1 MNEKPILFSGEMVR
15 AILEGRKTQTRR
27 VSKDQGEGVFFEY
40 VENNPTYPEYWNGK
54 GSMPYTGWVVKYP
67 NLGIYLPRLCPYGKV
82 GDRLWVRET
91 WNAMNGQGQ
100 WWHDVKVSKAARQ
113 LYNWAWTNPVQPA
126 LQEIPP
132 RWLPSIHMP
141 RAASRITLE
150 IVNVRVERIQQIN
163 QNENDAIAE
172 GVSSTR
178 YASEALCA
186 RDAFMGLWDSINSQR
201 GYGWDVN
208 PWVWVIEF
216 KVV

>member
-1 MNEKPILFSGEMVR
+1 MSEKPILFSGEMVR

-91 WNAMNGQGQ
+91 WNAMNGHGQ
-100 WWHDVKVSKAARQ
+100 WWHDVKASKAARQ

-150 IVNVRVERIQQIN
+150 IVNVRVERLQNITCHDIAKEGCPLEHHMDNNSGMTDAMFAWWEHLWKKIN
-163 QNENDAIAE
+163 GQ
-172 GVSSTR
+172 
-178 YASEALCA
+178 
-186 RDAFMGLWDSINSQR
+186 DSWNS
-201 GYGWDVN
+201 N
-208 PWVWVIEF
+208 PWLWVIEF

>member
-1 MNEKPILFSGEMVR
+1 MSEKPILFSGEMIR

-27 VSKDQGEGVFFEY
+27 VIKPQPSKFGELWMWVLKNISYALPDQGELY
-40 VENNPTYPEYWNGK
+40 KPA
-54 GSMPYTGWVVKYP
+54 
-67 NLGIYLPRLCPYGKV
+67 LGIWEACPYGRV

-91 WNAMNGQGQ
+91 WNAQTQSGK
-100 WWHDVKVSKAARQ
+100 WWHEVKREYRNF
-113 LYNWAWTNPVQPA
+113 LNWAWTNPVQPA
-126 LQEIPP
+126 FDAVPD

-150 IVNVRVERIQQIN
+150 IVNVRVERIQQIT
-163 QNENDAIAE
+163 DANAGAE
-172 GVSSTR
+172 GVNGDS
-178 YASEALCA
+178 
-186 RDAFMGLWDSINSQR
+186 DAEVYVKFQDLWDDINAQR